1 MEVSVNHDM
10 VNQINER
17 REKLTK
23 KYSEIKIASDEFIKG
38 TNHPDGAFHSF
49 RHFSNVA
56 EAAKMFLTAAQT
68 LPVKDPTNF
77 WGSYEKFCDE
87 NKLKL
92 DVLDKSDLETSIE
105 LFGMIHDLGNAF
117 TEVNK
122 TENGLE
128 FIKLTGRDGKNQ
140 FQRTNAE
147 DRFIKMTETIV
158 RHFLKK
164 EGLSE
169 EKQKAITKLVQ
180 ALTSETTFKIS
191 DRTRPFALFARMV
204 DQIGQALVDPNKTPI
219 DYTKNVQKPLLD
231 EEYYDPQKSNIVVSR
246 NYGNF
251 VSVNLPKLCDNDID
265 PVKILEIFGLKE
277 IPHHLIYEDGDP
289 RLKELELH
297 PLHLR
302 QELYIRLDNNISIFG
317 PPQPQYKNDLQKL
330 AGGLL
335 HEILAEIEL
344 REGREIHPF
353 ETEILKILQNPSQF
367 GFRKELIPRNPD
379 LIKLTYDDESGV
391 WTITGAYDAKKSNYL
406 DYRCLKQLSS
416 AGIEKAIRRVIDI
429 LNMASVDNLT
439 KRGLGH
445 AAKMRAQSK
454 GEPIAKL
461 DKDFT
466 ITIVIPKDV
475 PQNFK
480 TVSKPKKLVH
490 EFQEKLRTGKIKVQ
504 STTFTSQEI
513 KSLSTKL
520 IEDYKV
526 PTSSQQR

>member
-1 MEVSVNHDM
+1 M
-10 VNQINER
+10 
-17 REKLTK
+17 T
-23 KYSEIKIASDEFIKG
+23 
-38 TNHPDGAFHSF
+38 
-49 RHFSNVA
+49 
-56 EAAKMFLTAAQT
+56 
-68 LPVKDPTNF
+68 
-77 WGSYEKFCDE
+77 
-87 NKLKL
+87 
-92 DVLDKSDLETSIE
+92 
-105 LFGMIHDLGNAF
+105 HDLGNAYA
-117 TEVNK
+117 EVK
-122 TENGLE
+122 ETENKLE
-128 FIKLTGRDGKNQ
+128 FISLRGKDGKTQ
-140 FQRTNAE
+140 FQKTDAE
-147 DRFIKMTETIV
+147 NRSIEMTETV
-158 RHFLKK
+158 AKHYLKGK
-164 EGLSE
+164 DISE
-169 EKQKAITKLVQ
+169 EKLNAIVKLVQ
-180 ALTSETTFKIS
+180 VLTSETTFNIS
-191 DRTRPFALFARMV
+191 DSNKPFAVFSRIA
-204 DQIGQALVDPNKTPI
+204 DQIGQALVDENPEQ
-219 DYTKNVQKPLLD
+219 YTTTQIRLLD
-231 EEYYDPQKSNIVVSR
+231 EESNDPKGIKGIEAKKF
-246 NYGNF
+246 GNF
-251 VSVNLPKLCDNDID
+251 IENQLAVLTENDIKVQQD
-265 PVKILEIFGLKE
+265 ILKIFTDGTN
-277 IPHHLIYEDGDP
+277 IPKYLIYKDDDP